1 MYYKECPF
9 CGANLDPGEV
19 CDCQEERSKTFGKSI
34 YRNRTGNRR
43 GDRGGRSVRLCAEK
57 MSLRNTAR

>member
-34 YRNRTGNRR
+34 YRNRTGNW
-43 GDRGGRSVRLCAEK
+43 LEK
-57 MSLRNTAR
+57 ELEEA